1 MTDSEYM
8 EEAAVLRPRLVGT
21 AWQYVGD
28 EAEDV
33 VQDAMMKLWD
43 MRCNLHCPM
52 EPMARVVVRN
62 ICVDRLRRRNAVT
75 VVPLAGDEGLAAVA
89 DRCFSATA
97 VCSAAAAVDDSC
109 ERVDRIMAIVDR
121 LADRQRTVLC
131 MRHLD
136 GMEMGDI
143 AEQTGSS
150 EEAVRKALSR
160 ARQAV
165 RDRYRQMRNKR

>member
-62 ICVDRLRRRNAVT
+62 ICVDRLRRRNAVVT
-75 VVPLAGDEGLAAVA
+75 GNDHFHSVPPGFFNQL
-89 DRCFSATA
+89 
-97 VCSAAAAVDDSC
+97 
-109 ERVDRIMAIVDR
+109 RI
-121 LADRQRTVLC
+121 
-131 MRHLD
+131 
-136 GMEMGDI
+136 
-143 AEQTGSS
+143 
-150 EEAVRKALSR
+150 
-160 ARQAV
+160 
-165 RDRYRQMRNKR
+165 

>member
-1 MTDSEYM
+1 M

-75 VVPLAGDEGLAAVA
+75 VVPLAGDEG
-89 DRCFSATA
+89 
-97 VCSAAAAVDDSC
+97 SAAAAVDDSC

-121 LADRQRTVLC
+121 LPDRQRTVLC

>member
-75 VVPLAGDEGLAAVA
+75 VVPLAGDEGLAA
-89 DRCFSATA
+89 
-97 VCSAAAAVDDSC
+97 
-109 ERVDRIMAIVDR
+109 IVDR
-121 LADRQRTVLC
+121 LPDRQRTVLC